1 MLRKWPKMPENGCCS
16 VEPLNTTFQKTTLY
30 DKISVIKRIQTVTTQ
45 TSFTNLDSKTRY
57 QVEVHANIGDSRGA
71 SSKEYFTVGL
81 TAPTGLKIN
90 SGSIESDRV
99 KLDWDMVD
107 EASKYQVFYSKFET
121 GEYSV
126 KNVFDVKTE
135 IDGLEAGSRYRSYVV
150 SVDEDK
156 NESSAASEVIS
167 FTTRLGEVSG
177 FRVVGKNVGNGS
189 VVLGWGDFVDDF
201 GGVSEG
207 ESEKQKSEK
216 TIEKISEKISGF
228 RLEQKSRNS
237 LGDTSSNLIGV
248 GTYARN
254 VTMVTLYG
262 LERHGIY
269 EVTIQALSKSL
280 GAEFSSRE
288 VKLVIQLEAEEI
300 LKTPVK
306 LKSSVNTEEN
316 ENFGQNRNNAES
328 DSTNSNSTNSNSTN
342 SDSNSR
348 STVEVVTIDMTWV
361 TVVIIVVALALVLL
375 CVIVPC
381 VVEFNQCASVQRV
394 FSFSHPN
401 NVKNDSIVQDVLNN
415 HINAVGVFRDDTT
428 PNATMSSRRTTQD
441 HGSSSEMVKGT
452 NKLKFGVYCDSSD
465 GSGSTGEGGVV
476 SEESQVGLQN
486 VRK

>member
-1 MLRKWPKMPENGCCS
+1 
-16 VEPLNTTFQKTTLY
+16 
-30 DKISVIKRIQTVTTQ
+30 
-45 TSFTNLDSKTRY
+45 
-57 QVEVHANIGDSRGA
+57 
-71 SSKEYFTVGL
+71 
-81 TAPTGLKIN
+81 
-90 SGSIESDRV
+90 
-99 KLDWDMVD
+99 
-107 EASKYQVFYSKFET
+107 
-121 GEYSV
+121 
-126 KNVFDVKTE
+126 VKTE

-167 FTTRLGEVSG
+167 FTTRLEEVSG

-189 VVLGWGDFVDDF
+189 VVLGWGDNSVGF
-201 GGVSEG
+201 EG
-207 ESEKQKSEK
+207 DSRGE
-216 TIEKISEKISGF
+216 IENLGQDLNPKISEKISGF

-262 LERHGIY
+262 LERNGIY

-288 VKLVIQLEAEEI
+288 VKLVIQLETEETV
-300 LKTPVK
+300 KTPVK
-306 LKSSVNTEEN
+306 LKSGVNTEEN
-316 ENFGQNRNNAES
+316 ENFHNRNINNAES
-328 DSTNSNSTNSNSTN
+328 DSPNSNSTKSKN
-342 SDSNSR
+342 SNSR

-394 FSFSHPN
+394 FSFSPADN
-401 NVKNDSIVQDVLNN
+401 IKNDSIVQDVLNN
-415 HINAVGVFRDDTT
+415 HINAVGVFRDENL
-428 PNATMSSRRTTQD
+428 NATMSSRRTTQD
-441 HGSSSEMVKGT
+441 HGSSSEMVKGS
-452 NKLKFGVYCDSSD
+452 NKLKFAGIYCDSSD
-465 GSGSTGEGGVV
+465 GSGSTGERGII
-476 SEESQVGLQN
+476 SEESQVGLRS